1 MLNIKVIEMVKALLF
16 NKYTAYLAI
25 TTIILGLG
33 IYQIKKWHYGPLSAQ
48 QTEIA
53 RLNNQKIIVTV
64 KIESLEAE
72 KEKLISDMSIIYDNG
87 YYAGIKEGYS
97 YEKNDIATIHSNT
110 FNF

>member
-1 MLNIKVIEMVKALLF
+1 MVYKLLF
-16 NKYTAYLAI
+16 NKYTAYLVI
-25 TTIILGLG
+25 ITIILGLG
-33 IYQIKKWHYGPLSAQ
+33 IYKLNKWHYKPLSAQ
-48 QTEIA
+48 QIEIT
-53 RLNNQKIIVTV
+53 RLNDQKIIATV

-72 KEKLISDMSIIYDNG
+72 KEKLISDMSVVYDNG

>member
-1 MLNIKVIEMVKALLF
+1 MIKALFF
-16 NKYTAYLAI
+16 NKYTAYLVI
-25 TTIILGLG
+25 ITIILGLG
-33 IYQIKKWHYGPLSAQ
+33 IYQVKKWHYEPFNTQ

-53 RLNNQKIIVTV
+53 RLNNQKIIATA
-64 KIESLEAE
+64 KIESFEAE
-72 KEKLISDMSIIYDNG
+72 KEKLISDMSIVYDNG